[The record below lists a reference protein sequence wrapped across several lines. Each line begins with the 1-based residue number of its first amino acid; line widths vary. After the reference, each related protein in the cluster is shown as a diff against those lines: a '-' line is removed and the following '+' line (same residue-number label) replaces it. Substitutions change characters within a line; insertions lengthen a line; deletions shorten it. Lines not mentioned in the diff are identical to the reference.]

1 MRCGRIAPRAGA
13 KVLLVDTSAWVDYLR
28 GADTGAARGLRVL
41 LSTRTAELATTE
53 PIVMEILAGA
63 KNDRS
68 LRQLEA
74 LTNGLVLLSVDAHR
88 DYHDAAAIF
97 RAARRS
103 GKTIRK
109 LVNCLIAAVAIRNGA
124 TLVHKDSD
132 FDAITAV
139 APLQLQPNSPAW
151 QSPKPGAASRVAD

>member
-1 MRCGRIAPRAGA
+1 
-13 KVLLVDTSAWVDYLR
+13 VLLIDTSAWIDYLR
-28 GADTGAARGLRVL
+28 GADTGTAKELREL
-41 LSTRTAELATTE
+41 LGTRVPDLATTE

-63 KNDRS
+63 KDDRS

-74 LTNGLVLLSVDAHR
+74 LTNGLALLPVNAHR

-97 RAARRS
+97 RAARRG

-109 LVNCLIAAVAIRNGA
+109 LVDCLIAAVAIRNEA

-132 FDAITAV
+132 FDAISGFT
-139 APLQLQPNSPAW
+139 PLQARRL
-151 QSPKPGAASRVAD
+151 G